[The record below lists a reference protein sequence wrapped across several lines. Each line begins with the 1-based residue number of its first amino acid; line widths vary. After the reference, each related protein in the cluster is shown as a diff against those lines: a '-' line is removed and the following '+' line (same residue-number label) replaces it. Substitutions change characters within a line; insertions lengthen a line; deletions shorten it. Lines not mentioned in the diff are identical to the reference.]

1 VGAAL
6 SRGAPPGA
14 DWLPG
19 WAGWRDGAFCVEW
32 CHFGGH
38 RLKEPFFGDSLT
50 RVMRR
55 PVNQLL
61 RHRTPVEALE
71 ARVARQP
78 GLPPRGFVLHTSRCG
93 SKLVAQLLA
102 ATRGSVVLS
111 EAPPIDA
118 VLGAVATPDG
128 SAVPE
133 ERRARWLAWMLGALG
148 APRQPDDDRL
158 FVKFD
163 AWHTL
168 ELPLLRRVFPGVP
181 WVFLYRDP
189 REVLASQLR
198 QPGGFLVPGV
208 LEAGG
213 RLGGL
218 RLDGDTVAERIATL
232 LADTCAAAL
241 AALPSGGGLLVNYAE
256 LPTAFEDVIAPH
268 FRLELDAADR
278 AALAE
283 VARMDAKSPGAGW
296 TKPEAREVTLGT
308 VELDLLEERVM
319 PVYRELERCRKNI
332 QSRAPGTAAA
342 RVTR

>member
-1 VGAAL
+1 MGAAL
-6 SRGAPPGA
+6 NRAAPPGA
-14 DWLPG
+14 GWLPG

-32 CHFGGH
+32 CHFG
-38 RLKEPFFGDSLT
+38 RQPLQEPFFGDSLT

-71 ARVARQP
+71 ARVAHEP
-78 GLPPRGFVLHTSRCG
+78 GLPPRGFVFHTSRCG
-93 SKLVAQLLA
+93 STLVAQLLA

-111 EAPPIDA
+111 EAAPLDA
-118 VLGAVATPDG
+118 VLGATAAPDG
-128 SAVPE
+128 TAVPE

-148 APRQPDDDRL
+148 APRQPGDERL

-208 LEAGG
+208 LEGGG

-218 RLDGDTVAERIATL
+218 RLAGETVAERVAAL
-232 LADTCAAAL
+232 LADTCEAARAAL
-241 AALPSGGGLLVNYAE
+241 LLGGGRLVNYAE
-256 LPTAFEDVIAPH
+256 LPAAFDSVIAPH
-268 FRLELDAADR
+268 FGLGLDATDR

-283 VARMDAKSPGAGW
+283 VARMDAKSPGTGW
-296 TKPEAREVTLGT
+296 TRPDTREATLGEA
-308 VELDLLEERVM
+308 ELALLEERVM
-319 PVYRELERCRKNI
+319 PVYRELERLRSA
-332 QSRAPGTAAA
+332 QRG
-342 RVTR
+342 